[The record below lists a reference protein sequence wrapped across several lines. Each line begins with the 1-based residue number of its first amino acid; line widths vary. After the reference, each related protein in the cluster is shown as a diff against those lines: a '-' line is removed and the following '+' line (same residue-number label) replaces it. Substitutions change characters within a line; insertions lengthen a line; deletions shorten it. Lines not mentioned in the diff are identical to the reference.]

1 MGKQNLMYTIVELS
15 FWGKVLSFIPAFELG
30 LWNAWIFILPVIV
43 LSIFVARILG
53 KRGAGEGSGVTKEE
67 RIVFVVFHLIFLA
80 SCAYSIF
87 LPLKL
92 GTLWFYA
99 GLIIYLLGMLVEIL
113 ALLSFYTTPLEKPV
127 SKGVYSVSRNPM
139 YVGDFFINIG
149 ISIACLSW
157 VFLLVA
163 VVAVIL
169 KHNIAVAEERF
180 CLEKYGDAYREYMN
194 RTPRWIGIPKS

>member
-1 MGKQNLMYTIVELS
+1 MSL
-15 FWGKVLSFIPAFELG
+15 IPEFELG
-30 LWNAWIFILPVIV
+30 LWNAWIFTLPVIV

-139 YVGDFFINIG
+139 YVGDFFINIS

-169 KHNIAVAEERF
+169 EHNIAVAEERF
-180 CLEKYGDAYREYMN
+180 LHEKYGDEYLEYRN
-194 RTPRWIGIPKS
+194 KTPRWIGMPRPGKNNRED